1 MHIIKYGARGAEV
14 AELQSALNRHG
25 ANIAEDGIFGEAT
38 EQALIRF
45 QAANGLMADGRCG
58 DATRAALAGRPTKSL
73 TEADI
78 AQAAALLEVEP
89 AAVKA
94 VIQVESAGAGYLKE
108 PQQRVKILFERHIFA
123 RLLKERDSAAYDKAC
138 REAPHICQNA
148 PGGYKGGAA
157 EYPRL
162 ARAMMYHHETAME
175 AASWGLFQIMGFNY
189 KQAGFDSIH
198 AFVDAMKESE
208 GQQLTAFAR
217 FVKADKAMH
226 AALKKHDWAAFAKR
240 YNGPAYQKNNYDAKL
255 ANAYRR
261 YQELAGQAA

>member
-1 MHIIKYGARGAEV
+1 
-14 AELQSALNRHG
+14 
-25 ANIAEDGIFGEAT
+25 
-38 EQALIRF
+38 
-45 QAANGLMADGRCG
+45 
-58 DATRAALAGRPTKSL
+58 
-73 TEADI
+73 
-78 AQAAALLEVEP
+78 
-89 AAVKA
+89 
-94 VIQVESAGAGYLKE
+94 
-108 PQQRVKILFERHIFA
+108 
-123 RLLKERDSAAYDKAC
+123 
-138 REAPHICQNA
+138 
-148 PGGYKGGAA
+148 
-157 EYPRL
+157 
-162 ARAMMYHHETAME
+162 
-175 AASWGLFQIMGFNY
+175 MGFNY